1 MPTAGTSPD
10 TLLSDMLGQCE
21 SLCQAGSFVLDGPQ
35 WLVQPSAGLLTLL
48 GQPHDTPP
56 QPLDGLSWVP
66 EPERRLLAHLWHH
79 AQPGTVF
86 DLRHTVLTADGRRR
100 QLVHRGLLLR
110 PQSDPQ
116 GPAGFAVLHD
126 VTAQREAEER
136 LHVLSNAN
144 ETTGLP
150 NRAWLLQKLDIAI
163 GASARDQRGFSVLSI
178 EVPRIAELS
187 SSMGFGA
194 ADALAGAM
202 AARLRALRSRD
213 EFVAQL
219 GSSEFALVIRHPSG
233 LVHSDIESRALSVI
247 DALQQPVRVGRVEVR
262 PYCRVGVAAFPDDGA
277 AGPRVLEAAQ
287 AARADA
293 GTTTPI
299 AFHTLDADE
308 RNLRTLALEN
318 ELRLAL
324 ERSEFRLHYQPQV
337 SLQGGEI
344 CGVEALLRWFRADG
358 SCVAPADFLPVA
370 ERSGLV
376 AAIGDW
382 VIREACRQSVAW
394 RQAGVPATRIAI
406 NLSPVQFQVGDVA
419 QSIRQALDETG
430 ARPAD
435 IGLELTESALLH
447 DGDRVAAT
455 LSTLQTSGLEVS
467 LDDFGTGFSSLSRLR
482 QLPIDVL
489 KIDRSFVQDVTG
501 SAEAA
506 SVVRSIINLAHGLK
520 VRVLAEGVETEAQ
533 LRLLASAG
541 CDAVQG
547 YFFSPPVEPDTLATM
562 LRTRRQLPAEL
573 VGAQTRPRTLLLV
586 DDEEHILSA
595 LRRVFRRDGYKV
607 LTATSGEQALSLLA
621 TTEVDV
627 IVSDQRMPGMAG
639 VDFLRRAKE
648 LWPDTI
654 RMTLSGFT
662 DLQTI
667 IDAVNEGAVFKF
679 LTKPWDDERLR
690 EHVARAFR
698 QKELADENR
707 RLTQALARAS
717 IEQASLNRRMTSLLA
732 QQRQQAELVEAGA
745 GGARDLLELMPAAV
759 LGIDPEGTLAYLN
772 ERASEI
778 FPQALGGLGQPPA
791 AELAR
796 VLDQLREGPPQGLVT
811 LGAQQ
816 WRGWLRHIDGA
827 EFDRGDLLVL
837 LPCSQDAA

>member
-1 MPTAGTSPD
+1 MLPNALAPTEPLAE
-10 TLLSDMLGQCE
+10 MLRQCE
-21 SLCQAGSFVLDGPQ
+21 SLCQAGSFVVSGPD

-48 GQPHDTPP
+48 GLPADSPAQA
-56 QPLDGLSWVP
+56 LAALAWVP
-66 EPERRLLAHLWHH
+66 EPERKLLAHLWRH
-79 AQPGTVF
+79 AQAGTVF
-86 DLRHTVLTADGRRR
+86 DLRHTVLTADGRRL
-100 QLVHRGLLLR
+100 QVLHRGLLR
-110 PQSDPQ
+110 HAATEPQ
-116 GPAGFAVLHD
+116 GPSGFAVLHD

-136 LHVLSNAN
+136 LHALSHAN

-150 NRAWLLQKLDIAI
+150 NRAWLLQKLDMAVN
-163 GASARDQRGFSVLSI
+163 ASGWDQRGFSVLSV
-178 EVPRIAELS
+178 EVPRIAELA

-194 ADALAGAM
+194 ADALAGAL
-202 AARLRALRSRD
+202 AARLRAFRSRD
-213 EFVAQL
+213 EFVAQM

-233 LVHSDIESRALSVI
+233 LVRADIEARARALI
-247 DALQQPVRVGRVEVR
+247 DALQQPVRLGRVDVH
-262 PYCRVGVAAFPDDGA
+262 PHCRVGVAAYPDDGP

-293 GTTTPI
+293 GTATPI

-308 RNLRTLALEN
+308 RNLRALALEN
-318 ELRLAL
+318 ELRQAL
-324 ERSEFRLHYQPQV
+324 EHGEFRLHYQPQV

-344 CGVEALLRWFRADG
+344 YGVEALLRWFRADG
-358 SCVAPADFLPVA
+358 SSVAPGDFLPVA
-370 ERSGLV
+370 ERTGLV

-382 VIREACRQSVAW
+382 VIREASQQAVAW
-394 RQAGVPATRIAI
+394 RRAGVPATRIAI

-419 QSIRQALDETG
+419 RSLRSALDDSG
-430 ARPAD
+430 AQASD
-435 IGLELTESALLH
+435 LGLELTESALLH

-455 LSTLQTSGLEVS
+455 LGALQASGLEIS

-489 KIDRSFVQDVTG
+489 KIDRSFVQDITT

-541 CDAVQG
+541 CDAIQG
-547 YFFSPPVEPDTLATM
+547 YFFSPPVDADTLATM

-573 VGAQTRPRTLLLV
+573 AGSRTRSRTLLLV
-586 DDEEHILSA
+586 DDEENILSS
-595 LRRVFRRDGYKV
+595 LRRLFRRDGYKL
-607 LTATSGEQALSLLA
+607 LTATSGEQALALLA

-679 LTKPWDDERLR
+679 LTKPWDDDRLR
-690 EHVARAFR
+690 EHVAQAFR

-717 IEQASLNRRMTSLLA
+717 IEQASLNRRMSSLLA
-732 QQRQQAELVEAGA
+732 QQREQAELVEAGA
-745 GGARDLLELMPAAV
+745 GGVRDLLELMPAAV

-772 ERASEI
+772 ERASEL
-778 FPQALGGLGQPPA
+778 FPQALGSLGQPPA
-791 AELAR
+791 AELAT
-796 VLDQLREGPPQGLVT
+796 VLNQLRTAQATGLVT
-811 LGAQQ
+811 LGDQQ

-827 EFDRGDLLVL
+827 EFNRGDLLVL
-837 LPCSQDAA
+837 LPCCKDAA